1 MPGFPSL
8 RKTME
13 NAYIFYGGEKR
24 EFKIPPEW
32 NVLTFADFRGQ
43 ETKRDT
49 KALAVNC
56 LEHPVGAPPLKERL
70 TSSDRIAVL
79 VEDTTRASPKGK
91 ILEVLLEELASVPI
105 SRDQITIVMALG
117 THRGLTAR
125 EFEKT
130 FGKALLDN
138 YRFINHDCLSQDLV
152 PVAELETGRKVMIN
166 RTVHEATYRIG
177 IGSIF
182 PHPMNGFGGG
192 GKILFPGVADLHA
205 ILDHHMQYCFHEGT
219 GIGRLEGNLFY
230 EQVCHVARSAKLDFV
245 INSVLDQMDRVHD
258 MVSGDPMKAHLKG
271 IELSKKII
279 SLPFDRQS
287 DLTLITSFPYSEGP
301 QIVKPLIPAAMV
313 TKKRGCIILAADCKG
328 NLPDA
333 FVESFKR
340 FHEKYGEN
348 LKGGVLEHYARR
360 RLIMEEGAVDFN
372 MALGLTLAIQHS
384 FQIILVSR
392 DISREKAEKMG
403 FLYGDSLEDAFD
415 MGSKIHPGPDVH
427 IIPAGGV
434 ILPILENS
442 NGCN

>member
-1 MPGFPSL
+1 
-8 RKTME
+8 ME
-13 NAYIFYGGEKR
+13 NAYIFYGKEKR
-24 EFKIPPEW
+24 EFEIPPEW
-32 NVLTFADFRGQ
+32 RVLTFADFRGQ
-43 ETKRDT
+43 EENRDP

-56 LEHPVGAPPLKERL
+56 LKHPVGASPLKERL

-91 ILEVLLEELASVPI
+91 ILEVLLEELASVSIPKD
-105 SRDQITIVMALG
+105 RITIVMALG
-117 THRGLTAR
+117 THRGLTAE

-130 FGKALLDN
+130 FGKVLLDN
-138 YRFINHDCLSQDLV
+138 YRFINHDCLSDDLV
-152 PVAELETGRKVMIN
+152 PVAELKTGRKVMIN

-192 GKILFPGVADLHA
+192 GKILFPGVADLDA

-230 EQVCHVARSAKLDFV
+230 EEVRNVARSANLDFV
-245 INSVLDQMDRVHD
+245 INSVLDQRDRVHD
-258 MVSGDPMKAHLKG
+258 MVSGDPVKAHLAG
-271 IELSKKII
+271 IKLSKKII
-279 SLPFDRQS
+279 SQPFNRKS

-313 TKKRGCIILAADCKG
+313 TKEKGCIILAADCEG

-333 FVESFKR
+333 FVESFKN
-340 FHEKYGEN
+340 FHEKHGEN

-384 FQIILVSR
+384 FQIILVSS

-403 FLYGDSLEDAFD
+403 FLYGESLEEAFD
-415 MGSKIHPGPDVH
+415 IGSEIHPKPDVH

-434 ILPILENS
+434 ILPILETS
-442 NGCN
+442 QAGA